1 MPCEASMRATRQGA
15 RREVPFHSKAGIS
28 QEATPWIGALHTR
41 LDETLL
47 NETLLNGCYL
57 LNETLLNGCY
67 LWKPTP
73 SL

>member
-15 RREVPFHSKAGIS
+15 RGEVPFHGEAGRS
-28 QEATPWIGALHTR
+28 QEATLWIGALHTR

-47 NETLLNGCYL
+47 
-57 LNETLLNGCY
+57 TLLNGCY